1 MAGCANSPPTS
12 PGEPR
17 KDADLRGFFY
27 ARFRLGWPSSNMCPT
42 WERTVALQ
50 PIEMEYFI
58 RESVGLMEKL
68 PDVMLE
74 INARRYSAERAY
86 IARKQTQLAHYGR
99 NNVPATF
106 ARAMA
111 DTNAEYHYA
120 EGTERAL
127 RTKVK
132 SMLNI
137 NRAIAAQFGATR

>member
-1 MAGCANSPPTS
+1 MYTNPVTGEVMTTEAATFAIKAGAQLLEYRPT
-12 PGEPR
+12 
-17 KDADLRGFFY
+17 
-27 ARFRLGWPSSNMCPT
+27 NPT
-42 WERTVALQ
+42 
-50 PIEMEYFI
+50 EMEYFI

-74 INARRYSAERAY
+74 INGRRYAAERAY

-111 DTNAEYHYA
+111 DTDAQSELETWHNVKAEYHYA
-120 EGTERAL
+120 AGTERAL
-127 RTKVK
+127 RTKVN

-137 NRAIAAQFGATR
+137 NRAIAAQFGAQR

>member
-1 MAGCANSPPTS
+1 MYTNPATGEVMTTEAATFAIKAGAQLLEYRPT
-12 PGEPR
+12 
-17 KDADLRGFFY
+17 
-27 ARFRLGWPSSNMCPT
+27 NPT
-42 WERTVALQ
+42 
-50 PIEMEYFI
+50 EMEYFI
-58 RESVGLMEKL
+58 REANGLMEKL

-74 INARRYSAERAY
+74 INGRRYDAERAY

-111 DTNAEYHYA
+111 DVDAQEQLEAWHNVKAEYHYA

-127 RTKVK
+127 RTKVY

-137 NRAIAAQFGATR
+137 NRAIAAQFGAHR